1 MLPRRISRSS
11 LARAQ
16 RRKRKL
22 LLHFKKKGRLQ
33 MKFTAFVFAL
43 VLLTAGMVTAS
54 GQWGLAQEAAATPEK
69 YSPAELMAMEKKL
82 EQKKDASGL
91 ASETLKK
98 YSTDYTMLAFRS
110 QSGKAE
116 LHEKFAD
123 FFVVVDGN
131 ATLVSGGHILN
142 GAPSAPGEVRG
153 DSVQDG
159 KEMKL
164 KKGDIVHIPA
174 NIPHQLVLAKGDTF
188 QYFIIKV
195 QEVN

>member
-1 MLPRRISRSS
+1 M
-11 LARAQ
+11 
-16 RRKRKL
+16 KR
-22 LLHFKKKGRLQ
+22 
-33 MKFTAFVFAL
+33 TSVI
-43 VLLTAGMVTAS
+43 LLTIGLMTGLGA
-54 GQWGLAQEAAATPEK
+54 LAQEAAPTPDR
-69 YSPAELMAMEKKL
+69 YSPAELMAMEQKL

-91 ASETLKK
+91 ATQTLKK
-98 YSTDYTMLAFRS
+98 YTTDYSMLAFRS

-123 FFVVVDGN
+123 FYVVIDGN
-131 ATLVSGGHILN
+131 ATLISGGTMVN
-142 GAPSAPGEVRG
+142 GAPTAPGEVRG
-153 DSVQDG
+153 DSIKGG

-174 NIPHQLVLAKGDTF
+174 NIPHQLTLAKGETF

>member
-1 MLPRRISRSS
+1 M
-11 LARAQ
+11 
-16 RRKRKL
+16 KR
-22 LLHFKKKGRLQ
+22 
-33 MKFTAFVFAL
+33 TSV
-43 VLLTAGMVTAS
+43 VLLAV
-54 GQWGLAQEAAATPEK
+54 GLMTSLGAFAQDAAPTPDR
-69 YSPAELMAMEKKL
+69 YSPAELMAMEQKL

-91 ASETLKK
+91 ATETLKK
-98 YSTDYTMLAFRS
+98 YTTDYSMLAFRS

-123 FFVVVDGN
+123 FYVVVDGN
-131 ATLVSGGHILN
+131 ATLISGGTMVN
-142 GAPSAPGEVRG
+142 GKPTAPGEVRG
-153 DSVQDG
+153 DSITGG

-174 NIPHQLVLAKGDTF
+174 NIPHQLTLAKGDTF

>member
-1 MLPRRISRSS
+1 M
-11 LARAQ
+11 
-16 RRKRKL
+16 KR
-22 LLHFKKKGRLQ
+22 
-33 MKFTAFVFAL
+33 TSV
-43 VLLTAGMVTAS
+43 VLLTIGIMMTL
-54 GQWGLAQEAAATPEK
+54 GQWAFAQDAAPTPDR
-69 YSPAELMAMEKKL
+69 YSPADLMAMEQKLEQKL

-91 ASETLKK
+91 ATETLKK
-98 YSTDYTMLAFRS
+98 YSTDYSMVAFRS

-123 FFVVVDGN
+123 FYVVVDGN
-131 ATLVSGGHILN
+131 ATLVSGGTMVN

-153 DSVQDG
+153 DSITGG

-174 NIPHQLVLAKGDTF
+174 NIPHQLTLAKGDTF